1 MNKDKKIN
9 EVLNSLDGIQRAEVS
24 PFLYSG
30 IINKLKVDEKI
41 APVKVVW
48 FAATSLCLLF
58 LLNIAILKK
67 ISPEKQSSAEA
78 SSAYNLSNQN
88 MINYN

>member
-9 EVLNSLDGIQRAEVS
+9 EILNSLDGIQRAEVS

-30 IINKLKVDEKI
+30 IINKLKGHEKI

-48 FAATSLCLLF
+48 LAAASLCLLF
-58 LLNIAILKK
+58 LLNIAILKN
-67 ISPEKQSSAEA
+67 ISTEKHSSAEM
-78 SSAYNLSNQN
+78 SAVYNLSNQN